1 MRVVSV
7 NPEAPPV
14 DRLELA
20 LESLRDSAAV
30 ALPTETFY
38 GLAVDCTSIEALQ
51 RVNRIKDKPA
61 DSPILLL
68 LAEPAQAEMV
78 AADLPEAFHFLAQ
91 RFWPGPLTLVVRA
104 ASSLPSEVS
113 GGRGSVALRVPGL
126 ALPRMLAAGLGRP
139 ISGVSANRTGQPP
152 CRTAAEVAR
161 VFDQEDPDETDCE
174 IAMLL
179 DGGPTAGGAPSTIVD
194 LTGGEP
200 RCPARGVAAAIGLG
214 AIPLRLCPCGYVY
227 NDAVGD
233 D

>member
-7 NPEAPPV
+7 NPEAPPA

-20 LESLRDSAAV
+20 LELLRDSAAV

-38 GLAVDCTSIEALQ
+38 GLAVDCLSVEALQ

-68 LAEPAQAEMV
+68 LAERAQAEMV
-78 AADLPEAFHFLAQ
+78 AAELPEAFHYLAE

-104 ASSLPSEVS
+104 APSLPSEVS

-126 ALPRMLAAGLGRP
+126 ALPRMLAEGLGRP

-161 VFDQEDPDETDCE
+161 VFSQEDSDEAE
-174 IAMLL
+174 SQIAMLL
-179 DGGPTAGGAPSTIVD
+179 DGGSTAGGASSTIVD

-200 RCPARGVAAAIGLG
+200 RVLREGLLPRS
-214 AIPLRLCPCGYVY
+214 ALERFL
-227 NDAVGD
+227 
-233 D
+233 

>member
-1 MRVVSV
+1 VRVVTV
-7 NPEAPPV
+7 NPEAPPA
-14 DRLELA
+14 DRLGLA
-20 LESLRDSAAV
+20 LELLRDSAAV

-38 GLAVDCTSIEALQ
+38 GLAVDCFSIEAL
-51 RVNRIKDKPA
+51 RHVNRIKDKPA

-78 AADLPEAFHFLAQ
+78 AADLPRAFHFLAE

-113 GGRGSVALRVPGL
+113 GGRESVALRVPGL

-161 VFDQEDPDETDCE
+161 VFGREDSEEADGE

-194 LTGGEP
+194 LTSDEP
-200 RCPARGVAAAIGLG
+200 RFLREGLL
-214 AIPLRLCPCGYVY
+214 PRS
-227 NDAVGD
+227 AVERYL
-233 D
+233 